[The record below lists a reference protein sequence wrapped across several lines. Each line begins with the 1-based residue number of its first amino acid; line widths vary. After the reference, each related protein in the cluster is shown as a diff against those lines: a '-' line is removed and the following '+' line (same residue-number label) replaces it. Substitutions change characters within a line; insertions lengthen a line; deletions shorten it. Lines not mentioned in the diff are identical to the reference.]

1 MNQPEAR
8 TAGRRRSLLLAFG
21 AIPLVALSLS
31 WIPFASSGRDAGDLV
46 MLSTVAETAGLLV
59 AIAAILLGDD
69 VTSRGRLGRRLGMVL
84 VVFVIG
90 ANLAGAALI
99 G

>member
-8 TAGRRRSLLLAFG
+8 PAGRRRSLVLALG
-21 AIPLVALSLS
+21 AVPLVGLSLS
-31 WIPFASSGRDAGDLV
+31 WIPFASTGRDVGDLM

-59 AIAAILLGDD
+59 AIAAILLGDE
-69 VTSRGRLGRRLGMVL
+69 VTSQGRLGRRLGMVL

-90 ANLAGAALI
+90 ANLAGSALI